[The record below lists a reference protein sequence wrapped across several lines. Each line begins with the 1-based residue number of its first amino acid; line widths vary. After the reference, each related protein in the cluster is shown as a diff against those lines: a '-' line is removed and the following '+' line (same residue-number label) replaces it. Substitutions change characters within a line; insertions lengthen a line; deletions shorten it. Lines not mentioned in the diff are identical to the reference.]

1 MFKICYLKVN
11 YEDKTIDPSVFTF
24 GDSVYIFGKNNVG
37 KTIMLQAIDYALG
50 KSDFILENKDGLE
63 NIYSIEVKLVYEAR
77 ILLLYRSKNN
87 DFGYKYS
94 ENDAEYLTVNADM
107 YKQEITSFLLE
118 KESKYFEEFKNYLG
132 EDLSFRSFT
141 FINFLDEKGL
151 GNLTNIFPRINSY
164 YNQKRARM
172 LMTFVF
178 NYKNV
183 SKLIELMKE
192 QDELVRTLKTLNE
205 QKATYNYL
213 KALIIKEFNELQIP
227 FKSEDSLQ
235 VLQQAFDLFSKNFN
249 REANKHLKGTNDLSV
264 LLRISCALSE
274 ELKYQENLR
283 QQTKFLDNRNIKSEK
298 LLAAFRELILLDE
311 NYSVYVDDIEKLIK
325 KQRLSHD
332 ILSVKDFDKTIHEI
346 KIKKADID
354 RQIAICQNGLN
365 KESYENIVKAI
376 GRIEQAFANISCIPD
391 LEEIINKE
399 KRLTQ
404 IEEEIKKLRNEFDN
418 TLKEKFDKTIL
429 MFYKELNQIQFVADD
444 LKQKKFKILFDPTKI
459 TIYGERLKDNSEDI
473 SVAYMPGSMARETT
487 WQIIAYLA
495 MFKLFKEEFMDLP
508 LMPVLFIDGLDQPY
522 DEEKESYPNVYS
534 FIRNKALEI
543 GVQLFVVST
552 RDGKP
557 IGINDQLHIT
567 GFNKTYKR

>member
-11 YEDKTIDPSVFTF
+11 YEDKTIDSSVFTF
-24 GDSVYIFGKNNVG
+24 EDSVYIFGKNNVG

-63 NIYSIEVKLVYEAR
+63 NIYSIEVKLVYEDR

-107 YKQEITSFLLE
+107 YKQEITSFLLG
-118 KESKYFEEFKNYLG
+118 KESKYFEEFKKYLG
-132 EDLSFRSFT
+132 EELSFRSFT

-164 YNQKRARM
+164 YNQKRARK

-192 QDELVRTLKTLNE
+192 QDELARTLKMLNE
-205 QKATYNYL
+205 QKATYNYS
-213 KALIIKEFNELQIP
+213 KALIIKEFDELQIP
-227 FKSEDSLQ
+227 IKSEDSLQ
-235 VLQQAFDLFSKNFN
+235 VLQQTFYSFCENFN
-249 REANKHLKGTNDLSV
+249 RGANKHPKGTNDLSV
-264 LLRISCALSE
+264 LLRISCVLSE

-298 LLAAFRELILLDE
+298 LLAAFRELIMLDE

-332 ILSVKDFDKTIHEI
+332 ILSIKDFDKTIQEI

-376 GRIEQAFANISCIPD
+376 GRIEQAFANISCISD
-391 LEEIINKE
+391 LEEIINKG

-418 TLKEKFDKTIL
+418 TLKEKFDKNIL
-429 MFYKELNQIQFVADD
+429 MFYKELNQIQFVKDD

-487 WQIIAYLA
+487 WQIIAYLV

-534 FIRNKALEI
+534 FIRKKALEI

-557 IGINDQLHIT
+557 IGINNQLHIT

>member
-11 YEDKTIDPSVFTF
+11 YEDKTIDSSVFTF
-24 GDSVYIFGKNNVG
+24 EDSVYIFGKNNVG

-63 NIYSIEVKLVYEAR
+63 NIYSIEVKLVYEDR

-107 YKQEITSFLLE
+107 YKQEITSFLLG
-118 KESKYFEEFKNYLG
+118 KESKYFEEFKKYLG
-132 EDLSFRSFT
+132 EELSFRSFT

-164 YNQKRARM
+164 YNQKRARK

-192 QDELVRTLKTLNE
+192 QDELARTLKMLNE
-205 QKATYNYL
+205 QKATYNYS
-213 KALIIKEFNELQIP
+213 KALIIKEFDELQIP
-227 FKSEDSLQ
+227 IKSEDSLQ
-235 VLQQAFDLFSKNFN
+235 VLQQTFYSFCENFN
-249 REANKHLKGTNDLSV
+249 RGANKHPKGTNDLSV
-264 LLRISCALSE
+264 LLRISCVLSE

-298 LLAAFRELILLDE
+298 LLAAFRELIMLDE

-332 ILSVKDFDKTIHEI
+332 ILSIKDFDKTIQEI

-376 GRIEQAFANISCIPD
+376 GRIEQAFANISCISD

-418 TLKEKFDKTIL
+418 TLKEKFDKNIL
-429 MFYKELNQIQFVADD
+429 MFYKELNQIQFVKDD

-487 WQIIAYLA
+487 WQIIAYLV

-534 FIRNKALEI
+534 FIRKKALEI

-557 IGINDQLHIT
+557 IGINNQLHIT